1 MNYSNFCIKKTLLY
15 GTNHNQIQKMGDLVL
30 KNLPYNLYMFLRI
43 LSQAGDGSVFVSHK
57 KNKIFLFFL
66 FDSPVVRERYRYLGS
81 GEVSVPAP
89 DDISVLVSVLQV
101 APLKGVDL
109 SF

>member
-1 MNYSNFCIKKTLLY
+1 MGAFLLAIKK
-15 GTNHNQIQKMGDLVL
+15 Q
-30 KNLPYNLYMFLRI
+30 NLP
-43 LSQAGDGSVFVSHK
+43 
-57 KNKIFLFFL
+57 FFL
-66 FDSPVVRERYRYLGS
+66 FDSPVVRERYRNLSS